1 MATEDEM
8 SVHELPKFCRWCGER
23 HKGEACYKVASLHFN
38 DKGDII
44 HVEFVVES
52 VIEFDPEGAA

>member
-1 MATEDEM
+1 M
-8 SVHELPKFCRWCGER
+8 SVHELPKPCRWCGER

-52 VIEFDPEGAA
+52 VIEFEPEGAA

>member
-1 MATEDEM
+1 
-8 SVHELPKFCRWCGER
+8 
-23 HKGEACYKVASLHFN
+23 LHFN